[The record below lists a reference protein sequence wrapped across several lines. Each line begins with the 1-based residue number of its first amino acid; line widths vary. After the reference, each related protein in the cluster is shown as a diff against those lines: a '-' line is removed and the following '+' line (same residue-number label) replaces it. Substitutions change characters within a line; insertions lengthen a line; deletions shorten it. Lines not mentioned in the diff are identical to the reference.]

1 MNRNT
6 GVFVAALL
14 LAFSCAPA
22 MADDFPT
29 KTIRVINQ
37 FGAGGGADLT
47 ARPILEKLQVALGRP
62 VIMDNKPGGGG
73 VIAAVELERADP
85 DGHTLLIDTQ
95 TLSVNTVLRKV
106 SYKHSEWEPIAL
118 FSLIPLA
125 LLASQELPA
134 NNLRELI
141 EYAKKEPGK
150 LTYGTLGPGTAS
162 HLAGLRFEQVTGTK
176 LLPVPYKST
185 NDAHQDLLGKRLDLF
200 FDGISQALPRAQAGT
215 LKMFGV
221 ASNERL
227 AIAAEFPTIREQGVD
242 LVSAAWF
249 GLVAP
254 KGTPKAVIDRLSE
267 EVNKIT
273 SSAEYQDRLKKIG
286 VLPMTLRSAEF
297 AEFRRKDLAL
307 WSDVIKTSGLR
318 LD

>member
-1 MNRNT
+1 MKRNI
-6 GVFVAALL
+6 GIVVATL
-14 LAFSCAPA
+14 LAFSCGSAVGDSYPS
-22 MADDFPT
+22 
-29 KTIRVINQ
+29 KTVRVINQ

-47 ARPILEKLQVALGRP
+47 ARPILEKLQAALGRP

-73 VIAAVELERADP
+73 VIAATELEKADP

-95 TLSVNTVLRKV
+95 TLSVNTVLRNV
-106 SYKHSEWEPIAL
+106 NYKHSEWEPIAL

-125 LLASQELPA
+125 LLASQDVPA
-134 NNLRELI
+134 NNLNELI
-141 EYAKKEPGK
+141 DYAKKDPGK
-150 LTYGTLGPGTAS
+150 VTYATLGPGTAS

-185 NDAHQDLLGKRLDLF
+185 NDVHQDLLGKRVDLF

-215 LKMFGV
+215 LKMLGV
-221 ASNERL
+221 ASTERL
-227 AIAAEFPTIREQGVD
+227 SIAADFPTIREQGVD

-254 KGTPKAVIDRLSE
+254 KGTPKAITERLADE
-267 EVNKIT
+267 IYKIT
-273 SSAEYQDRLKKIG
+273 RSPDYQERLRKIG
-286 VLPMTLRSAEF
+286 VLPMTLKAVDF

-307 WSDVIKTSGLR
+307 WSDVVKNSGLR
-318 LD
+318 ID